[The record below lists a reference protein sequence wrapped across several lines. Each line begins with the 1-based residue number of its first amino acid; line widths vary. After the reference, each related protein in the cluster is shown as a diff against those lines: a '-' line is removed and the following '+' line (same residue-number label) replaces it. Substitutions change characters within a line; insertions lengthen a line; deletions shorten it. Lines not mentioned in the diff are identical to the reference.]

1 MAVDAVR
8 RNRKAFV
15 ISRAGLS
22 GVEVVGGDDILGKYD
37 EIYIEG
43 CCRVGEND
51 MYWTFGLNEL
61 QGCLPSHMRWQVRKA
76 NVESFLSGSHSQHL
90 FRYLQHPVPLS

>member
-37 EIYIEG
+37 EICIEDCCRVG
-43 CCRVGEND
+43 ENDMYCRVGEND

-61 QGCLPSHMRWQVRKA
+61 QGCLPSHMRWQARQ
-76 NVESFLSGSHSQHL
+76 G
-90 FRYLQHPVPLS
+90 